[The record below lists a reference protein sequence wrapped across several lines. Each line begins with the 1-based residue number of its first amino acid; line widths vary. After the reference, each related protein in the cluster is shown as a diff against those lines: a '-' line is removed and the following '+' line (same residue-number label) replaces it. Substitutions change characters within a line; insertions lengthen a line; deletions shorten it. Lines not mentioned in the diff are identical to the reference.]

1 MCPHSKFKALGMSGQ
16 FSTMAEPHPQ
26 QFESFWP
33 LSLASLF
40 LPQSHLDLSLKIEVP
55 P

>member
-16 FSTMAEPHPQ
+16 FSTMAEPHPLQ
-26 QFESFWP
+26 LESSWT

-40 LPQSHLDLSLKIEVP
+40 LPQSHVGLSLKTEMP
-55 P
+55 S